1 MYIIDENIKSKIK
14 EFSNLYIQNYFN
26 KIIYLE
32 NLDFIKVNLISLFK
46 GSDTRILVSKV
57 IEWSKK
63 NQKGII

>member
-32 NLDFIKVNLISLFK
+32 NLDFIKVNLISLFN

-57 IEWSKK
+57 IEWSNK